1 MEKESQ
7 ASSCVEAWNS
17 ACLSRCSR
25 GDRPPSRVEAKN
37 PARSRVATGISW
49 SSLGGL
55 KGVKPPEAFGERSR
69 DWSLGHAGDEGPHL
83 AMTGESWGC
92 SRAAAPVCAFS
103 RGTTARSVSLS
114 WGAREVGSPCEWRGR
129 APHCSRAM
137 VGCRGPAPAD
147 PGYSK
152 ERRRR
157 RRSGNHC
164 LIKC

>member
-1 MEKESQ
+1 MSRSQ
-7 ASSCVEAWNS
+7 CSSPGATGIS
-17 ACLSRCSR
+17 GLHSRHTR
-25 GDRPPSRVEAKN
+25 GDRHPSRVEAKN
-37 PARSRVATGISW
+37 PALLSSRDGYLLELTGC
-49 SSLGGL
+49 GL
-55 KGVKPPEAFGERSR
+55 KRVKPPEAFGERSR

-137 VGCRGPAPAD
+137 VGCRGPAPAH